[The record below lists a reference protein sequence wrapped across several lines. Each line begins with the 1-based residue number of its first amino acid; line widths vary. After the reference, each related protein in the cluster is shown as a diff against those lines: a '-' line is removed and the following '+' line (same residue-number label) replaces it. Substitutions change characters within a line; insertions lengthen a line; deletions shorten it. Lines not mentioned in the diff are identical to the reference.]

1 MRWKSSIILGLL
13 GLISLVLVSFKS
25 PQENYSPQF
34 RIAEQT
40 SLYKKGKQLFEKN
53 CQACHYI
60 GMDKVAT
67 APALGGITTR
77 RDQEWLYAYTRDSQ
91 KMSREGA
98 SIALQLRSENWGA
111 MFFFPNLTDNDLKA
125 IYTFVEERY
134 LESKSN
140 N

>member
-1 MRWKSSIILGLL
+1 MRWKSSNILGLF
-13 GLISLVLVSFKS
+13 GLVSLVLVSFQS
-25 PQENYSPQF
+25 PQENYTSQS

-40 SLYKKGKQLFEKN
+40 SLYKQGKQLFEKN

-77 RDQEWLYAYTRDSQ
+77 RDQDWLYAYTRDSQ
-91 KMSREGA
+91 KMSREGD

-111 MFFFPNLTDNDLKA
+111 MFSFPNLTDDDLKA
-125 IYTFVEERY
+125 IYTFVEARY
-134 LESKSN
+134 LESKN
-140 N
+140 NH